1 MDVKI
6 IQIKWKR
13 KKTTSLKK
21 KEEVASKKSYF
32 YLKKKKIIGFV
43 FADQLPILFCYS
55 NIDIV

>member
-1 MDVKI
+1 MSKLF
-6 IQIKWKR
+6 KSNGKE

-55 NIDIV
+55 NVDIV